1 MKEKLTIFISE
12 DVLGAIKSFFQK
24 IKTFIFSPKQVKE
37 IVGKEYNALI
47 LEKFAENP
55 IVAPI
60 AEHFWESQYTFNTAA
75 VYEGGK
81 VHLVYRAVGDRGIS
95 VLGYASSRDGTR
107 IDERLDTPCYVPQ
120 ESFESPKG
128 KPPITPYSF
137 MSGGGFGGCEDPRM
151 TKLDGRFYMTYTAFN
166 GIPRVVLTSI
176 SVFDFLSK
184 RWNWR
189 KPVLI
194 SQLDEV
200 HKNWVIFP
208 EKIKGKYAI
217 LHSISPNILV
227 DYFDSLEFDGK
238 TFIKSY
244 HDSKKREGCWDSR
257 VRGVGPP
264 PIKTKD
270 GWLVLY
276 HAIDDRDPGR
286 YKMGAMIL
294 DYNDP
299 TKVLYRTTQP
309 ILEPEAKYENEGF
322 KKGVVYSCGAVVI
335 DDQLF
340 VYYGG
345 ADTVICV
352 ATANLNEFLD
362 ELKHSKPAKLKPATV
377 RSEPLKHYDHR

>member
-1 MKEKLTIFISE
+1 MKEKLTIFILE
-12 DVLGAIKSFFQK
+12 DVLGTVKNFFRK
-24 IKTFIFSPKQVKE
+24 IKTFIFSPEQAKE
-37 IVGKEYNALI
+37 IVGKEYSTPI

-55 IVAPI
+55 IMTPI
-60 AEHFWESQYTFNTAA
+60 VRHPWESQYTFNTAA

-81 VHLVYRAVGDRGIS
+81 VHLVYRAVGDKGIS
-95 VLGYASSRDGTR
+95 VLGYASSRDGTH
-107 IDERLDTPCYVPQ
+107 IDERLDKPCYVPKEQ
-120 ESFESPKG
+120 FESPTE
-128 KPPITPYSF
+128 PFSVTSYSF
-137 MSGGGFGGCEDPRM
+137 MSGGGFGGCEDPRI
-151 TKLDGRFYMTYTAFN
+151 TKLDGRFYMTYVAFN
-166 GIPRVVLTSI
+166 GIPRVALTSI
-176 SVFDFLSK
+176 NISDFLNK

-189 KPVLI
+189 KPTLI
-194 SQLDEV
+194 SQPNEV
-200 HKNWVIFP
+200 HKNWVVFP

-227 DYFDSLEFDGK
+227 DYFDTLEFDGK
-238 TFIKSY
+238 TYIKSY
-244 HDSKKREGCWDSR
+244 YNPEKRKGHWDSV

-270 GWLVLY
+270 GWLILY
-276 HAIDDRDPGR
+276 HAIDDQDPGR
-286 YKMGAMIL
+286 YKIGAMIL

-309 ILEPEAKYENEGF
+309 ILEPEERYENEGF

-362 ELKHSKPAKLKPATV
+362 ELKHSKPAKLKLATV
-377 RSEPLKHYDHR
+377 RSKLLKHYDYR